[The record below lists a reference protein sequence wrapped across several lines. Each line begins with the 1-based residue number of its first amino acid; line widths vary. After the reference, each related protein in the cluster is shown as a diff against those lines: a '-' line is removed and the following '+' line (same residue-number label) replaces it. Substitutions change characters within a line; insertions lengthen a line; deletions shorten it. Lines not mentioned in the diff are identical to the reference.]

1 MSKNKLE
8 ERLRK
13 LQAYPVGREVVY
25 VPGSKTDPETFRH
38 EIDDLNLKVS
48 ILIREV
54 DKISRTIHFVADE
67 YNDKTMRELSAELKR
82 MS

>member
-1 MSKNKLE
+1 MSMDEIGKQLK
-8 ERLRK
+8 K

-25 VPGSKTDPETFRH
+25 VPGSKTDSETFRH

-54 DKISRTIHFVADE
+54 DKITRTIYFVADE
-67 YNDKTMRELSAELKR
+67 YNDATMNELSKQLKGL
-82 MS
+82 